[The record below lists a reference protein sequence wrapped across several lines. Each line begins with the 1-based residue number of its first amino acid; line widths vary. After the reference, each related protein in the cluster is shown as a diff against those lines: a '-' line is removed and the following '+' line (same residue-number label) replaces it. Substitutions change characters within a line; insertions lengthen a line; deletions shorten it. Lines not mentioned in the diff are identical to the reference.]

1 MPSYAFRLFELC
13 ARFRS
18 STTGNLAISTALLL
32 PMVLIVAGGAV
43 DVTGAFLQ
51 KTDLQ
56 GKLDAGVLAAAP
68 ISDPAQQRATV
79 LSFITSATKT
89 ASASTPNGPQS
100 IQGQDT
106 APQLT
111 LDVGTDGTLNA
122 HLAAKYPTNFLT
134 VAGINGL
141 PMKLNASA
149 LSKPSQNGCIYVLGN
164 ESQAVLINSGANLVA
179 KNCTMYVASTA
190 NPAFIMNSGATVDTA
205 KFCVKGT
212 NYIRNGGTLTNPQY
226 GCAVSPDPYPS
237 LPEPTLP
244 NNCTTSG
251 SQDGSTQSIKPGM
264 HCETT
269 FNGSPTITFQPG
281 LHIIRGRMII
291 NSNSTVIA
299 NNVTF
304 YFPDVNSEIRM
315 NGGIKMTASAPT
327 SGPYSGVLMFEKTS
341 DASNNA
347 NKQQYVF
354 NGSNGETLEGI
365 IHLPNRNVTYNSTTN
380 VSSKITL
387 VVNTMIMNSSN
398 WQVAPYSG
406 AGGPGDGKVRL
417 MQ

>member
-1 MPSYAFRLFELC
+1 MPYSAFCLFKFF
-13 ARFRS
+13 ARFRL
-18 STTGNLAISTALLL
+18 STEGNFAISTAVLL
-32 PMVLIVAGGAV
+32 PLVLITAGGAV
-43 DVTGAFLQ
+43 DVAGAFLQ

-56 GKLDAGVLAAAP
+56 ERLDAGVLAAAQ
-68 ISDPAQQRATV
+68 IRDPSQQRTTV
-79 LSFITSATKT
+79 LSFIAAATKT
-89 ASASTPNGPQS
+89 SLTPATNGSQS
-100 IQGQDT
+100 IEGQDT
-106 APQLT
+106 AFQLT
-111 LDVGTDGTLNA
+111 LDVGSDGTLNA
-122 HLAAKYPTNFLT
+122 GLSTKYPTNFLPI
-134 VAGINGL
+134 AGINVL
-141 PMKLNASA
+141 PITLNASA

-190 NPAFIMNSGATVDTA
+190 NPAFIMNSGATIDTA

-212 NYIRNGGTLTNPQY
+212 NYIRNGGTLANLKTD
-226 GCAVSPDPYPS
+226 CAVSPDPYPS

-251 SQDGSTQSIKPGM
+251 TQDGSTQSIKPGM

-327 SGPYSGVLMFEKTS
+327 SGPYSGLLMFEKTS
-341 DASNNA
+341 DAGNNA

-354 NGSNGETLEGI
+354 NGSNGETLQGI

-387 VVNTMIMNSSN
+387 VVNTMIMNSSK
-398 WQVAPYSG
+398 WQVEPYDG
-406 AGGPGDGKVRL
+406 VGGGSNGQVRL
-417 MQ
+417 VR